1 MSSTVRPMSNV
12 SYPAKGPAGVDHVA
26 ARGDGS
32 IVCRVRLGLGIVRDR
47 ARAIVQFAWLPAA
60 PFIVGVLFDVQGK
73 RNVPHDFMEISSQ
86 VLAVVIL
93 AVAVQT
99 RYLLIKR
106 FDRVDDRMFGLAVA
120 AMLLLGEA
128 APLAA
133 LLAGADSVILGGPAA
148 FAIGLGLLLVVVYGV
163 LGEPRLF
170 PGERECEL
178 TGTAHNSTTLGS
190 KDSSARVRIRW

>member
-1 MSSTVRPMSNV
+1 MSN
-12 SYPAKGPAGVDHVA
+12 
-26 ARGDGS
+26 GS
-32 IVCRVRLGLGIVRDR
+32 HSRLKSGIVRER
-47 ARAIVQFAWLPAA
+47 ARASWQVVWVPAF
-60 PFIVGVLFDVQGK
+60 PFGLGGLFYLWGK
-73 RNVPHDFMEISSQ
+73 RDVPHDFMEISCQ

-99 RYLLIKR
+99 RLLWGKR
-106 FDRVDDRMFGLAVA
+106 FDTLDDRMLGWAVA

-133 LLAGADSVILGGPAA
+133 LLVGTDSVILGVPAA
-148 FAIGLGLLLVVVYGV
+148 FAIVMGLLFIVLHGV
-163 LGEPRLF
+163 LGDPRLP

-178 TGTAHNSTTLGS
+178 TDTAHNSTTLRS

>member
-1 MSSTVRPMSNV
+1 
-12 SYPAKGPAGVDHVA
+12 
-26 ARGDGS
+26 
-32 IVCRVRLGLGIVRDR
+32 VRDR
-47 ARAIVQFAWLPAA
+47 ARAILQFAWVPAF
-60 PFIVGVLFDVQGK
+60 PFGLGGLFYLWGK
-73 RNVPHDFMEISSQ
+73 RNVPHDFMEISCQ

-99 RYLLIKR
+99 RLLWDKR
-106 FDRVDDRMFGLAVA
+106 FDTVDDRMFGRAVA

-133 LLAGADSVILGGPAA
+133 LLAGTDSVILGVPAA
-148 FAIGLGLLLVVVYGV
+148 FAIVMGLLFIVLYGV
-163 LGEPRLF
+163 VGEPRLP

-178 TGTAHNSTTLGS
+178 AGTARNSTTLGS